1 MKLCRD
7 PIAWLRVFNFW
18 TPQQVRGDK
27 WHARHTVTPHLLRGP
42 FSGVF
47 MQENHNS
54 DVELQASPQVEEIKN
69 PDAEKIAELEQKN
82 SELND
87 KILRALAEL
96 DNVRRRSREEIE
108 KSAKFAISNFVGDL
122 VVVAENFFLVSEN
135 APKDEIEKNPAI
147 KNYADA
153 IVMTEKELLK
163 VLEKNQVKRIF
174 PLNQKFDHNF
184 HEAIVQVE
192 SEAEE
197 GLVVQVIQAGYS
209 IADRLIRPALVGV
222 AKAKG

>member
-1 MKLCRD
+1 MSENQDSK
-7 PIAWLRVFNFW
+7 
-18 TPQQVRGDK
+18 TEQQ
-27 WHARHTVTPHLLRGP
+27 AE
-42 FSGVF
+42 S
-47 MQENHNS
+47 Q
-54 DVELQASPQVEEIKN
+54 QEIKN
-69 PDAEKIAELEQKN
+69 PAEEKVAELEQKN

-87 KILRALAEL
+87 KILRCLAEL

-122 VVVAENFFLVSEN
+122 VVVAENFFLASEN
-135 APKDEIEKNPAI
+135 APKAEIEKNPAI

-184 HEAIVQVE
+184 HEAIAQIE
-192 SEAEE
+192 SEVEE
-197 GLVVQVIQAGYS
+197 GLVVQVVQAGYS

-222 AKAKG
+222 AKAKA

>member
-1 MKLCRD
+1 
-7 PIAWLRVFNFW
+7 
-18 TPQQVRGDK
+18 
-27 WHARHTVTPHLLRGP
+27 
-42 FSGVF
+42 

>member
-1 MKLCRD
+1 MSE
-7 PIAWLRVFNFW
+7 N
-18 TPQQVRGDK
+18 
-27 WHARHTVTPHLLRGP
+27 
-42 FSGVF
+42 
-47 MQENHNS
+47 QENKLEQQEE
-54 DVELQASPQVEEIKN
+54 VQEEIGEEIKN
-69 PDAEKIAELEQKN
+69 PAEEKIAELEQKN

-87 KILRALAEL
+87 KILRCLAEL

-122 VVVAENFFLVSEN
+122 VVVAENFFLASEN
-135 APKDEIEKNPAI
+135 APKAEIEKNPAI

-153 IVMTEKELLK
+153 IAMTEKELLK

-184 HEAIVQVE
+184 HEAIARVE

-197 GLVVQVIQAGYS
+197 GLVVQVVQAGYS

-222 AKAKG
+222 AKVKG